1 MSDPGPD
8 GTPPDSKPPVQGPAP
23 PPVTKREIFGWCMYD
38 AADSPFTTVIVT
50 ALFPLYFGTIVVGEK
65 GLADALWG
73 RASAVS
79 MLIVAFLA
87 PVLGAVADFSGTRK
101 RFLGASAA
109 VLVLFTASLTLVGP
123 GQTTLG
129 FWLFVAA
136 NIGFVAGGTFIDSF
150 LPGIS
155 TAANAGR
162 ISGCKWGLGY
172 ISGLVSLVLCLPL
185 ARHIKAD
192 WTPDDV
198 SIARMIPLVIAG
210 YYALAVLPTFWFVRE
225 RSIPQTLPPGTTYL
239 TVGFRQLL
247 QTFKELRRY
256 RELVKLFIAFLV
268 YNEGV
273 STVILFAARYA
284 QETVG
289 FDAGD
294 ITIMFIGLNVIAC
307 VGALAFGTLADRIG
321 QKRTILISLAIWV
334 CAVTLGFAVPTK
346 PAFFVVA
353 GLAGLGIGSCQSVTR
368 SLVALFTP
376 AEKAGEFFGFL
387 GVAGKAIA
395 FTGPLLFGEISRLSG
410 SQRPAL
416 LAIGAF
422 FLVGAIL
429 LTRVDEAAGKA
440 AARPHAA

>member
-1 MSDPGPD
+1 MSDPVPAPAV
-8 GTPPDSKPPVQGPAP
+8 TAP
-23 PPVTKREIFGWCMYD
+23 PPVTRREIFGWCMYD

-65 GLADALWG
+65 GTADALWG

-79 MLIVAFLA
+79 MLIVAVLA
-87 PVLGAVADFSGTRK
+87 PILGAVADFSGTRK
-101 RFLGASAA
+101 RFLGASATM
-109 VLVLFTASLTLVGP
+109 LVCFTAALVLVGP
-123 GQTTLG
+123 GQRMLG
-129 FWLFVAA
+129 FWLFVGA

-155 TAANAGR
+155 TPANAGR

-185 ARHIKAD
+185 ARHIKPD
-192 WTPDDV
+192 WTPADANT
-198 SIARMIPLVIAG
+198 ARWIPLVIAG
-210 YYALAVLPTFWFVRE
+210 YYTVAVLPTFWFLRE
-225 RSIPQTLPPGTTYL
+225 RSVPQVLPPGTTYL
-239 TVGFRQLL
+239 SVGFRQLFR
-247 QTFKELRRY
+247 TFKELRRY

-294 ITIMFIGLNVIAC
+294 ITIMFIGLNVISC
-307 VGALAFGTLADRIG
+307 IGALSFGVLADRIG
-321 QKRTILISLAIWV
+321 QKRTILISLGIWV
-334 CAVTLGFAVPTK
+334 AAVTLGFAVPTK

-353 GLAGLGIGSCQSVTR
+353 GLAGIGIGSCQSVTR

-376 AEKAGEFFGFL
+376 PEKAGEFFGFL

-395 FTGPLLFGEISRLSG
+395 FTGPLMFGEISRLSG

-422 FLVGAIL
+422 FLVGAVL

-440 AARPHAA
+440 AARAPHVA